1 MRFSKMFTT
10 IDTHTGGE
18 PTRTIT
24 AGVPRIP
31 GNTMAEK
38 MLYMQQHL
46 DWIRTAL
53 MFEPRGH
60 AVMSGVVLTEP
71 THPEADIGVIF
82 IETGGYLPMCGHD
95 TIGVATA
102 LVETGMVPVT
112 EPETA
117 ICLETPAGLTRVR
130 VDVADGHARSVTF
143 RNIPSFVMAMDATV
157 DIEGIGPVTL
167 DVAYG
172 GNVYAILP
180 AAAVGLII
188 SPENTSHIIELGRKV
203 RLAVNRELSIV
214 HPEKDFIRGCTHV
227 QFYQPASRADAD
239 FRNTVLFGDSGIDR
253 SPCGTGTS
261 ARLAC
266 LHAKGQLKTG
276 ESFVHESIIGSLF
289 RARVAEETRVG
300 DLPAVIPEVTGSAW
314 VMGINQWV
322 IQPDDPLAN
331 GFLLDK
337 ERP

>member
-1 MRFSKMFTT
+1 MRYSKMFTT

-24 AGVPRIP
+24 SGIPRIP
-31 GNTMAEK
+31 GATMSEK
-38 MLYMQQHL
+38 MLYMQEHL

-60 AVMSGVVLTEP
+60 SVMSGVVITEP
-71 THPEADIGVIF
+71 AQPEADIGVIF

-102 LVETGMVPVT
+102 LVEAGMVPVT
-112 EPETA
+112 EPVTA
-117 ICLETPAGLTRVR
+117 ICLDTPAGLTHVR
-130 VDVADGHARSVTF
+130 VEVVDGRARSVTF
-143 RNIPSFVMAMDATV
+143 QNIPSFVMAMDATV
-157 DIEGIGPVTL
+157 DVEGIGSVTL

-172 GNVYAILP
+172 GNVYAIVP
-180 AAAVGLII
+180 ARDVGLVI
-188 SPENTSHIIELGRKV
+188 SPNHTSQIIDIGRRV
-203 RLAVNRELSIV
+203 RQAVNRELTIV
-214 HPEKDFIRGCTHV
+214 HPEKEFIRGCTHV
-227 QFYQPASRADAD
+227 QFYEPSARPDAD
-239 FRNTVLFGDSGIDR
+239 FKNAVFLADSGIDR

-266 LHAKGQLKTG
+266 LHAKGQLRTG
-276 ESFVHESIIGSLF
+276 DGFVHESIIGSLF
-289 RARVAEETRVG
+289 RARVVGETQVG
-300 DLPAVIPEVTGSAW
+300 GLPAVIPEVTGSAW

-331 GFLLDK
+331 GFLLDN
-337 ERP
+337 ET